1 MSERLSERERIKG
14 LRRTDF
20 NIALQRLAKSDC
32 GDNSCIFAGK
42 GKGGMRT
49 NGGCRCYQ
57 MLTNDIVALIEAD
70 RARIVELLREFRSTL
85 FSLEETRSYSYVIMV
100 NGVIEETLKR
110 AGGE

>member
-70 RARIVELLREFRSTL
+70 RARIVEPLDEAFEAVKGMKSKNFILSIYRDA
-85 FSLEETRSYSYVIMV
+85 MV
-100 NGVIEETLKR
+100 KTLKR

>member
-1 MSERLSERERIKG
+1 MTERLSERERIKG

-70 RARIVELLREFRSTL
+70 RARIVEKCAKIAEHQKEICGSSMSRQSTAQDIADNI
-85 FSLEETRSYSYVIMV
+85 R
-100 NGVIEETLKR
+100 R